1 MGMLIL
7 AVGGIVTLVG
17 AIMIWIPAFKEHI
30 GWGIGSVLLFI
41 PIGLIFAFMHWA
53 DCKKGFM
60 VWLVGFIVYIIGL
73 VIGGAEFLEGMNE
86 MNMQDPQYQ

>member
-41 PIGLIFAFMHWA
+41 CLLYTSDAA
-53 DCKKGFM
+53 DDLR
-60 VWLVGFIVYIIGL
+60 V
-73 VIGGAEFLEGMNE
+73 
-86 MNMQDPQYQ
+86 